1 MVFWQG
7 KGVEMTT
14 IESRPPSA
22 DWNLPLMHRLAEV
35 LMSHDAEAFRGVD
48 IAVNGATATLRGRV
62 AGEEAHALALTLAR
76 TTAGVKD
83 VIDELRVTA
92 KPRSAA
98 IAVAAPGSHVS
109 HRGQAGFRSA
119 AAVVAVLIVFGAGG
133 LGALWAY
140 QNFGAKEVV
149 AAAPPPR
156 PKVVPV
162 EGAIYYEGRPAA
174 EARLVFHPYG
184 MVDDNSRRAYATA
197 DSEGKFKVFT
207 FGQAD
212 GAVPGSYLVTVD
224 WLPPC
229 PPGGNADKYADL
241 GNVAPKRF
249 QYVHST
255 PLRVRV
261 GDTSAGITL
270 PPLVMSRAYRDGAA
284 R

>member
-1 MVFWQG
+1 MG
-7 KGVEMTT
+7 T

-48 IAVNGATATLRGRV
+48 IAVNDTTATLRGRV
-62 AGEEAHALALTLAR
+62 AGQEAHAMALTLAR
-76 TTAGVKD
+76 TTAGVTA
-83 VIDELRVTA
+83 VVDELRVTA
-92 KPRSAA
+92 KPRSSVV
-98 IAVAAPGSHVS
+98 AVAAAGAQVS
-109 HRGQAGFRSA
+109 HGGHSGFRAA
-119 AAVVAVLIVFGAGG
+119 AAVVAALIVFSAGG

-140 QNFGAKEVV
+140 QNFGAKKVV
-149 AAAPPPR
+149 AAPPPPR

-184 MVDDNSRRAYATA
+184 MVDDNARRAYATA
-197 DSEGKFKVFT
+197 DGEGKFKVFT
-207 FGQAD
+207 FGDSD
-212 GAVPGSYLVTVD
+212 GAVPGSYVVTVD

-249 QYVHST
+249 QRADST

-261 GDTSAGITL
+261 ANTTGGVTL